1 MPLRPSRRFRRAAV
15 RVYNRRFKPSVSFSR
30 AIVYHMA
37 LFWRRKKEDRFVTLG
52 LNQPAAAEEST
63 EPKGDAAEPR
73 LEPPAG
79 STAAERAREPVAPP
93 PAVEPVATGAQPDPQ
108 PAAQTDLTGT
118 RKEEVIESA
127 PPRAAQTETA
137 APTPAR
143 PDLSARPAPPPKPA
157 APARSAFSSSSILGL
172 NRSEEELQA
181 EIESLEQAYSAR
193 FARAISATRESLSE
207 KIDTVFQ
214 GRKVIDAALL
224 DELEEALIA
233 ADIGVPVTLH
243 ILDKVRRG
251 ISRKEI
257 SDIEALKGAIKNELL
272 SILQESEKRGVASEE
287 GVPENVTPYVIMV
300 VGVNGVGKTTTIGKL
315 AQRIKAEGN
324 DVLICAADT
333 FRAAASDQL
342 AIWAERTGVPLIQQK
357 HGTDPAA
364 VLFDALKAAKARRS
378 DVLIVDTAGR
388 LHNKSNLMAEL
399 EKMKRVAGREVEGAP
414 HETLLVLDAVTG
426 QNGLE
431 QARQFLKTANVTGIV
446 LTKLDGT
453 AKGGIA
459 VAIAKELGLPI
470 RYAGIGEKVD
480 DLVVFDSEQYVNG
493 LFA

>member
-1 MPLRPSRRFRRAAV
+1 
-15 RVYNRRFKPSVSFSR
+15 
-30 AIVYHMA
+30 MA
-37 LFWRRKKEDRFVTLG
+37 FWRRKKEDRFVTLG
-52 LNQPAAAEEST
+52 LNEPAAKPSEGAT
-63 EPKGDAAEPR
+63 RADDARPR
-73 LEPPAG
+73 LEPPASEQG
-79 STAAERAREPVAPP
+79 AETRPAAPAQPAIEPVPTGAPPTPEPARE
-93 PAVEPVATGAQPDPQ
+93 TGL
-108 PAAQTDLTGT
+108 TDA
-118 RKEEVIESA
+118 RKTEVIES
-127 PPRAAQTETA
+127 PRPA
-137 APTPAR
+137 APEPAR
-143 PDLSARPAPPPKPA
+143 PSPQRPVAPS
-157 APARSAFSSSSILGL
+157 RSAFSSSILGL
-172 NRSEEELQA
+172 DRSAEELEA
-181 EIESLEQAYSAR
+181 EVAALEQTYAAR
-193 FARAISATRESLSE
+193 FTRAISATRDSLSE
-207 KIDTVFQ
+207 HIDSVFQ
-214 GRKVIDAALL
+214 GRKRIDAELL

-233 ADIGVPVTLH
+233 ADIGVQTTLA
-243 ILDKVRRG
+243 ILDNVRRG
-251 ISRKEI
+251 VTRKEI
-257 SDIEALKGAIKNELL
+257 NDLDALKQAIKNELL
-272 SILQESEKRGVASEE
+272 SILRESEKQGVGSEE
-287 GVPENVTPYVIMV
+287 SVPENISPYVIMV

-357 HGTDPAA
+357 PGTDPAA
-364 VLFDALKAAKARRS
+364 VLFDALKAAKARNS

-459 VAIAKELGLPI
+459 VAIARELRLPI

-480 DLVVFDSEQYVNG
+480 DLVIFDPEQYVNG

>member
-1 MPLRPSRRFRRAAV
+1 
-15 RVYNRRFKPSVSFSR
+15 
-30 AIVYHMA
+30 MA
-37 LFWRRKKEDRFVTLG
+37 FWRRKKDEFVSLG
-52 LNQPAAAEEST
+52 LNRAAAE
-63 EPKGDAAEPR
+63 D
-73 LEPPAG
+73 
-79 STAAERAREPVAPP
+79 V
-93 PAVEPVATGAQPDPQ
+93 PQ
-108 PAAQTDLTGT
+108 PALEPA
-118 RKEEVIESA
+118 
-127 PPRAAQTETA
+127 TEA
-137 APTPAR
+137 NK
-143 PDLSARPAPPPKPA
+143 PAPPPVLVEPA
-157 APARSAFSSSSILGL
+157 QPASATPWQTSVLGL
-172 NRSEEELQA
+172 DLSIQQLQA
-181 EIESLEQAYSAR
+181 REAALEKEFSAR
-193 FARAISATRESLSE
+193 FRRAVSATRESLSE
-207 KIDTVFQ
+207 RIDAVFAGAKQ
-214 GRKVIDAALL
+214 IDAALL

-233 ADIGVPVTLH
+233 ADIGVATTMHVLET
-243 ILDKVRRG
+243 VRRG

-257 SDIEALKGAIKNELL
+257 DDVEKLKHSIKSELL
-272 SILQESEKRGVASEE
+272 SILQASERQGVASEAS
-287 GVPENVTPYVIMV
+287 VPDNIAPYVMMV

-357 HGTDPAA
+357 QGTDPAA
-364 VLFDALKAAKARRS
+364 VLFDSMKAAKARGS

-388 LHNKSNLMAEL
+388 LHNKSHLMAEL

-414 HETLLVLDAVTG
+414 HETLLVVDAVTG

-431 QARQFLKTANVTGIV
+431 QARQFLKVAGVTGIV

-480 DLVVFDSEQYVNG
+480 DLVVFDAEQYVNS
-493 LFA
+493 LFN